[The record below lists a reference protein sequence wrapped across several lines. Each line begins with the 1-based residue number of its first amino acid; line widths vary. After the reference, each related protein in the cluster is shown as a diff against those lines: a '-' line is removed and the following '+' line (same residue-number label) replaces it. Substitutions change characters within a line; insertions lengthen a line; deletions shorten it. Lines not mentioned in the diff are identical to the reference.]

1 MNQPRPNKRLTRQ
14 HKAGNSFSV
23 RLPRDM
29 AYPDPEQE
37 LEIEAVGDER
47 IIRPKARPSIIE
59 MLAETERLHALG
71 AQGPSD
77 NALIRP
83 EGRPSPW
90 ER

>member
-1 MNQPRPNKRLTRQ
+1 MSQLMPIKRATRQ
-14 HKAGNSFSV
+14 HRAGNSFSV
-23 RLPRDM
+23 RLPREM

-47 IIRPKARPSIIE
+47 IIRPKARPSMIE
-59 MLAETERLHALG
+59 MLAEMDRLHALG